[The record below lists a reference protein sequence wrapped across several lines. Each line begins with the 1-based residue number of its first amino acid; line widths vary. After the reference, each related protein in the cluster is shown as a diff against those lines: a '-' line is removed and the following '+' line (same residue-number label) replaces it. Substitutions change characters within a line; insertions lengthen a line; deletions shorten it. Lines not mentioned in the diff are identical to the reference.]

1 MFRHW
6 CVTRCWDGGVNGVGV
21 NGAVDVG
28 RMPPWVHSPW
38 PFLWVPWTEVLLLLL
53 VLLPFLGF
61 PLFRVHLS
69 LRKSASVESLF

>member
-53 VLLPFLGF
+53 VLRSTCPPTPPNSPK
-61 PLFRVHLS
+61 PLS
-69 LRKSASVESLF
+69 MGM